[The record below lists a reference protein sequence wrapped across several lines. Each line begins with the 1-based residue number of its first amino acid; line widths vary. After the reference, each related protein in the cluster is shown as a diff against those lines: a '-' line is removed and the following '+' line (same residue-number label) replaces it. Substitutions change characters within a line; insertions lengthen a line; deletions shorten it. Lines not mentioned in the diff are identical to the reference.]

1 MIGSSEYSGASLESH
16 RRRRSV
22 WLVVGLM
29 LLMNTDISMAF
40 FFNKVL
46 DHQEFIQLLNDL
58 PKEKLSDRQIKRVAL
73 EKQQLPEQALE
84 DLHFKS
90 CKWHDIDAHG
100 RTLKNVIFEDCEF
113 NNA

>member
-46 DHQEFIQLLNDL
+46 EANEFLEVLN
-58 PKEKLSDRQIKRVAL
+58 E
-73 EKQQLPEQALE
+73 
-84 DLHFKS
+84 
-90 CKWHDIDAHG
+90 
-100 RTLKNVIFEDCEF
+100 
-113 NNA
+113 